1 MKKGNRKTLNKD
13 EVKGTMQALEKVH
26 NICSLN
32 KGGTYLYLPCSYLI

>member
-32 KGGTYLYLPCSYLI
+32 KGKHLPCSLFEL